1 MNEIQQLCDE
11 AAGTNKVLQGNIAF
25 AVGCVRAGIHAAD
38 GYPGTPST
46 EAIDKGLSQA
56 QDRITVG
63 WSVNEAVAV
72 SVGVGHAMA
81 GRDCVV
87 TMKIPGLYQACDAFT
102 SVSCYMQPKGALI
115 YYIAS
120 DFTPSS
126 TQHVID
132 PRYLFKS
139 CFVPVFEPRTHQE
152 MHEAAGLAADI
163 SRTHRTPVVIL
174 AGGLLCHSE
183 GLVKLAEQHTRP
195 LAEVGAPA
203 RPARHGTHLLR
214 YRHGGTYART
224 RPHGRGIAPQHPL

>member
-87 TMKIPGLYQACDAFT
+87 TMKIPASSGLPRRGLHRRSPLRRQERCHLFASPATLRPKHTARRST
-102 SVSCYMQPKGALI
+102 SLLGA
-115 YYIAS
+115 S
-120 DFTPSS
+120 W
-126 TQHVID
+126 
-132 PRYLFKS
+132 RRGG
-139 CFVPVFEPRTHQE
+139 PRTHQKC
-152 MHEAAGLAADI
+152 EAADCAAT
-163 SRTHRTPVVIL
+163 SCAHYAVVITRGRVPPATAR
-174 AGGLLCHSE
+174 AGQSLPNSS
-183 GLVKLAEQHTRP
+183 TRRSRSQD
-195 LAEVGAPA
+195 APRSQ
-203 RPARHGTHLLR
+203 RPARHGPHLLR

-224 RPHGRGIAPQHPL
+224 HPHGRGIGPQHPL